1 MTRRLLL
8 VLVLAG
14 CETDDFFIT
23 DGDAA
28 CSSESGAAA
37 EDTDDADEQPT
48 TSSVMPEPLTEI
60 TTGLDTTDPKTPHD
74 PGRAPAQ
81 ERP

>member
-1 MTRRLLL
+1 MRRLLPL

-23 DGDAA
+23 DGDVA
-28 CSSESGAAA
+28 CSSESGEPA
-37 EDTDDADEQPT
+37 DADEQPT

-60 TTGLDTTDPKTPHD
+60 TTGLDTTDPKPPSD

>member
-1 MTRRLLL
+1 MRRLLVL

-28 CSSESGAAA
+28 CSSESG
-37 EDTDDADEQPT
+37 EPT

-60 TTGLDTTDPKTPHD
+60 TTGLDTTDPKPPSD

>member
-1 MTRRLLL
+1 MRRLLLL

-23 DGDAA
+23 DGDVA
-28 CSSESGAAA
+28 CSSESGEPA
-37 EDTDDADEQPT
+37 DADEQPT
-48 TSSVMPEPLTEI
+48 TSVMPEPLTEI
-60 TTGLDTTDPKTPHD
+60 TTGLDTTDPKPPSD